1 MFPSKIIV
9 TILFLIVLGHQS
21 MAQPRR
27 LSGYVTDRAGGE
39 RLIGATVFDTLSRT
53 GVVTNEYGFFT
64 MSVNGPFACR
74 VSYVGY
80 EPRVVSGTL
89 TIDTLMTVRLNQG
102 IELGEITISSKS
114 RQEDRAGLSAMQLN
128 PEMIKSIPAF
138 FGERDVLKAIQIQP
152 GVSPNKEGTSGFSV
166 RGGSHDQN
174 LFLLDGIPVYNV
186 NHLFGFFSVF
196 SPQAINSC
204 TFLKGGMPARYGGRL
219 SSLVDMRL
227 KEGNNEKLHGH
238 VTAGIIASG
247 MSLEGP
253 LVKDRSTFFV
263 TARRTYI
270 DVFSRPI
277 SRMINREEAAYYFQ
291 DFTLKTN
298 YTIDQKNKL
307 YLSFYGGNDK
317 ASLYY
322 NDKDE
327 TGTYK
332 SNFSLGWGNII
343 SALRWNSVW
352 GKSVFSNATLYFSR
366 YNYQTS
372 YLSENKQIKPEK
384 LDSKW
389 YTAYNSNVRD
399 WGFKWDTD
407 IHATNKLK
415 FRTGTEAILHRYRPG
430 VSELIDKDKDNKL
443 HETQGMVIDNI
454 ELSVYAEADYS
465 PLRFLNFNLGLRASH
480 ALMAGVERPILQPR
494 LSAKAFLSENF
505 SLLASYNRHAQFVH
519 LVSNSNIGAPSDL
532 WLPIMEGIPPQ
543 EAEQYTFGGAYTIS
557 KGFQFSAEA
566 YYKDFNNLLEFRPDE
581 IINHNVTNW
590 AEVTL
595 LGTGTSKGVELLLE
609 KTTGKTTGWL
619 AYTLSKTDRTFE
631 GINDG
636 KTFPFK
642 YDRTHNISIMAAHQL
657 SANKQLSVTWVY
669 TSGYYITLQFD
680 NYFLPLPDQ
689 TMCIA
694 NYRVKNNFRTPAYH
708 RLDLSYSV
716 KKQKKKGVREWSYGL
731 YNAYSRVNPFMI
743 VYDDVLEEKRDE
755 NGHLDGYKVIDRR
768 LIMMGLFPIIP
779 SVSYTYTF

>member
-1 MFPSKIIV
+1 
-9 TILFLIVLGHQS
+9 
-21 MAQPRR
+21 
-27 LSGYVTDRAGGE
+27 
-39 RLIGATVFDTLSRT
+39 
-53 GVVTNEYGFFT
+53 
-64 MSVNGPFACR
+64 
-74 VSYVGY
+74 
-80 EPRVVSGTL
+80 
-89 TIDTLMTVRLNQG
+89 
-102 IELGEITISSKS
+102 
-114 RQEDRAGLSAMQLN
+114 
-128 PEMIKSIPAF
+128 
-138 FGERDVLKAIQIQP
+138 
-152 GVSPNKEGTSGFSV
+152 
-166 RGGSHDQN
+166 
-174 LFLLDGIPVYNV
+174 
-186 NHLFGFFSVF
+186 
-196 SPQAINSC
+196 
-204 TFLKGGMPARYGGRL
+204 
-219 SSLVDMRL
+219 
-227 KEGNNEKLHGH
+227 
-238 VTAGIIASG
+238 
-247 MSLEGP
+247 
-253 LVKDRSTFFV
+253 
-263 TARRTYI
+263 
-270 DVFSRPI
+270 
-277 SRMINREEAAYYFQ
+277 
-291 DFTLKTN
+291 
-298 YTIDQKNKL
+298 
-307 YLSFYGGNDK
+307 
-317 ASLYY
+317 
-322 NDKDE
+322 
-327 TGTYK
+327 
-332 SNFSLGWGNII
+332 
-343 SALRWNSVW
+343 
-352 GKSVFSNATLYFSR
+352 
-366 YNYQTS
+366 
-372 YLSENKQIKPEK
+372 
-384 LDSKW
+384 
-389 YTAYNSNVRD
+389 
-399 WGFKWDTD
+399 
-407 IHATNKLK
+407 
-415 FRTGTEAILHRYRPG
+415 
-430 VSELIDKDKDNKL
+430 
-443 HETQGMVIDNI
+443 MVIDNI
-454 ELSVYAEADYS
+454 ELSVYAEAAYS

-595 LGTGTSKGVELLLE
+595 LGTGTSKGGELLLV
-609 KTTGKTTGWL
+609 KTTGKRTGWL

-716 KKQKKKGVREWSYGL
+716 KKQKKKGVRVWSYGL